1 MTSEQ
6 YYYPYFFNQL
16 DFNNSIEKFGLN
28 TKAIFDKNT
37 KLAKELIITKKTKF
51 KIFGKEK
58 ELLKIPFGTLLMIV
72 ENELI
77 FWNVDEEI
85 INIYKI
91 NLIQLDENI
100 EPTNSQINVSEMIL
114 GTNIHQKKLELNN
127 FVTFV
132 RKNDLKYDLPYFERY
147 VILIIKNEVI
157 KLIPFDKF
165 NKLGG
170 DYGYVWPAIAKIDL
184 ESKILYGKGMRMDD
198 FELQIE

>member
-6 YYYPYFFNQL
+6 YYYPYFFNQSV
-16 DFNNSIEKFGLN
+16 FNNSIEKFGLN
-28 TKAIFDKNT
+28 TKAIFDKKT
-37 KLAKELIITKKTKF
+37 KLTKELIITKKNKF
-51 KIFGKEK
+51 KIFSNEK
-58 ELLKIPFGTLLMIV
+58 ELLKIPFGTFLMIV

-77 FWNVDEEI
+77 YWNVDEEI
-85 INIYKI
+85 LNIYKI
-91 NLIQLDENI
+91 NLIELDENV

-114 GTNIHQKKLELNN
+114 GTNIHQTNLELNN

-132 RKNDLKYDLPYFERY
+132 RKNDLKYDLPFYEKY
-147 VILIIKNEVI
+147 VIAIIENEVI

>member
-1 MTSEQ
+1 MIRQIRSKAKAHPKRVVFAEAEH
-6 YYYPYFFNQL
+6 YKILKAAEICKEEGFAYP
-16 DFNNSIEKFGLN
+16 I
-28 TKAIFDKNT
+28 
-37 KLAKELIITKKTKF
+37 
-51 KIFGKEK
+51 
-58 ELLKIPFGTLLMIV
+58 LLGNAERIKSMIV

-132 RKNDLKYDLPYFERY
+132 RKNDLKYISLPSTSPANTGIEFDNIYKLWRQ
-147 VILIIKNEVI
+147 IL
-157 KLIPFDKF
+157 
-165 NKLGG
+165 
-170 DYGYVWPAIAKIDL
+170 AK
-184 ESKILYGKGMRMDD
+184 
-198 FELQIE
+198 